1 MSPVLLTGWVTFI
14 ILVGVNMSKKKK
26 TNYSGI
32 GGQAVIE
39 GIMMRNEDKYSLACR
54 RPDGE
59 IVVTVSDIKQSET
72 NKKIKK
78 IPFVR
83 GIFSFVDSL
92 SLGMDTLSA
101 SAEYFGEEEETGFD
115 RFLAKIFGKNAEK
128 VVMGFTMVLSMLLA
142 IGIFLMLPYALSEIL
157 EKWLH
162 YRALV
167 AVAEGVIR
175 LVIFLL
181 YLLLVS
187 LMKDMRRVF
196 MYHGAEHKCINCI
209 ERGKPLTVGNV
220 KRSSRKHRRCGTSF
234 LVLIMVIT
242 IILFF
247 FIRVESPVLK
257 VLIRLAMI
265 PVISGISYEF
275 LRLAGKYDNF
285 FTRLISAP
293 GLWLQSLTTREPDKE
308 MCEVAIKAVEAVF
321 DWRAYLKENFGYEEE
336 TDESDEKEEKEP
348 SAASTPKTED
358 NLDDKKNEE
367 SEDDIVDNK
376 NESATIVNKEE
387 SEDDIADD
395 KKEAV
400 MTGNEEE
407 SDEGSE
413 IIDELMDAIPNTD
426 ADIELIEVDLSEDET
441 DKEESESD
449 KG

>member
-348 SAASTPKTED
+348 SAASTPKTEE
-358 NLDDKKNEE
+358 NLDDKKNEEAVIVNEEE

-376 NESATIVNKEE
+376 NEAATIV
-387 SEDDIADD
+387 
-395 KKEAV
+395 
-400 MTGNEEE
+400 NEEE

-413 IIDELMDAIPNTD
+413 IIDELMDALPNTD

-441 DKEESESD
+441 DKEESDKEESD

>member
-1 MSPVLLTGWVTFI
+1 
-14 ILVGVNMSKKKK
+14 
-26 TNYSGI
+26 
-32 GGQAVIE
+32 
-39 GIMMRNEDKYSLACR
+39 
-54 RPDGE
+54 
-59 IVVTVSDIKQSET
+59 
-72 NKKIKK
+72 
-78 IPFVR
+78 
-83 GIFSFVDSL
+83 
-92 SLGMDTLSA
+92 
-101 SAEYFGEEEETGFD
+101 
-115 RFLAKIFGKNAEK
+115 
-128 VVMGFTMVLSMLLA
+128 
-142 IGIFLMLPYALSEIL
+142 
-157 EKWLH
+157 
-162 YRALV
+162 
-167 AVAEGVIR
+167 
-175 LVIFLL
+175 
-181 YLLLVS
+181 
-187 LMKDMRRVF
+187 

-348 SAASTPKTED
+348 SAASTPKTEE
-358 NLDDKKNEE
+358 NLDDKKN
-367 SEDDIVDNK
+367 
-376 NESATIVNKEE
+376 EE

-441 DKEESESD
+441 DKEESDKEESD

>member
-321 DWRAYLKENFGYEEE
+321 DWKTYVEELKEEN
-336 TDESDEKEEKEP
+336 
-348 SAASTPKTED
+348 
-358 NLDDKKNEE
+358 
-367 SEDDIVDNK
+367 
-376 NESATIVNKEE
+376 
-387 SEDDIADD
+387 
-395 KKEAV
+395 
-400 MTGNEEE
+400 
-407 SDEGSE
+407 
-413 IIDELMDAIPNTD
+413 
-426 ADIELIEVDLSEDET
+426 
-441 DKEESESD
+441 SD
-449 KG
+449 KNI